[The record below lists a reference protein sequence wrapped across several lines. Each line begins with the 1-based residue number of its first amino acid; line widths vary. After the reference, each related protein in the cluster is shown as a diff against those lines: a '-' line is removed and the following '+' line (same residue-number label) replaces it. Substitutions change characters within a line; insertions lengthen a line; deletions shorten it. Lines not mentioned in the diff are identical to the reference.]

1 MWAQYTA
8 CDVLCAALAAEL
20 SRHHA
25 IIPGES
31 QFALV
36 GSKAWPPEP
45 WYKTSKVVVVVV
57 VDWWW
62 WWKGWRSQTHMELR
76 ECG

>member
-1 MWAQYTA
+1 M
-8 CDVLCAALAAEL
+8 V
-20 SRHHA
+20 
-25 IIPGES
+25 
-31 QFALV
+31 V
-36 GSKAWPPEP
+36 V
-45 WYKTSKVVVVVV
+45 VVVVVV